1 VLSGHPIDSVAAF
14 TEVFRPLDDSAFDSD
29 IDYDADSIRPTLK
42 SFKKDMDIAYD
53 NLTML
58 VPHLPIFMK
67 WEAFA
72 IVGERHSKKGP
83 TAAVGTETE
92 TIYWQTL
99 CAGCTPNGFAA
110 TEALYREWY
119 ASLAPIRSLVRW
131 QMDKY
136 AARSVFKPVG
146 FVSYLRA
153 TWERYPEFAQLLAH
167 AKGRRLA
174 RTERGR
180 LCLVPADVKEGD
192 AVVLVKGGRVPLVIR
207 YERAEQDG
215 SHSWRLVGECC
226 AWSYGW

>member
-1 VLSGHPIDSVAAF
+1 MGGFCHRRRASLEERTNCSSGDGD
-14 TEVFRPLDDSAFDSD
+14 RDDLLA
-29 IDYDADSIRPTLK
+29 
-42 SFKKDMDIAYD
+42 
-53 NLTML
+53 N
-58 VPHLPIFMK
+58 
-67 WEAFA
+67 
-72 IVGERHSKKGP
+72 
-83 TAAVGTETE
+83 
-92 TIYWQTL
+92 
-99 CAGCTPNGFAA
+99 
-110 TEALYREWY
+110 ALYREWY